1 VPKQQRQSEDN
12 IGRPDSVG
20 PRNPRADTSSIE
32 RSWHLFDA
40 KDQVLGRLATKVAK
54 LLMGKEKPTRV
65 PYLDRGDYVVV
76 VNAAKVA
83 VTGKKETQKRYFRY
97 SGYPSGLKSENLG
110 ELRKRRPQE
119 IIRHAVVGMLPKN
132 KLSSRMITRL
142 FVYPGEEGE
151 MVSRAKESK

>member
-1 VPKQQRQSEDN
+1 MPKPQKRSEDK
-12 IGRPDSVG
+12 
-20 PRNPRADTSSIE
+20 IE

-119 IIRHAVVGMLPKN
+119 IIRHAVLGMLPKN

-142 FVYPGEEGE
+142 YVYPGEEGE
-151 MVSRAKESK
+151 MIEKATK